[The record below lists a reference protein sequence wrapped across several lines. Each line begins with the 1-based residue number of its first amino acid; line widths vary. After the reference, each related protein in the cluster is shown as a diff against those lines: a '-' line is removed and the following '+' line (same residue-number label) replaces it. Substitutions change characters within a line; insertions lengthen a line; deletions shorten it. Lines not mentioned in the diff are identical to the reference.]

1 MGGKSLDTTT
11 SISEPN
17 VSDFRGNY
25 DGGGGGARGPPVR
38 NGSYYGDK
46 EGTSWFMYGPS
57 SKGTSADSR
66 LEEGREGMQM
76 QEWERR
82 RRRGDDD
89 DVD

>member
-1 MGGKSLDTTT
+1 MDKSSDTTT
-11 SISEPN
+11 SISERN
-17 VSDFRGNY
+17 ESDFGGNN
-25 DGGGGGARGPPVR
+25 DGGGGRGPLVK

-57 SKGTSADSR
+57 SKGTSGDSR

-82 RRRGDDD
+82 RRRRGDDGA
-89 DVD
+89 V